1 MMEYK
6 QVLREPQNAL
16 NILSQGYVKEISRK
30 KNKTTQKM
38 IIN

>member
-1 MMEYK
+1 MEYK

-30 KNKTTQKM
+30 KIKQPKK
-38 IIN
+38 